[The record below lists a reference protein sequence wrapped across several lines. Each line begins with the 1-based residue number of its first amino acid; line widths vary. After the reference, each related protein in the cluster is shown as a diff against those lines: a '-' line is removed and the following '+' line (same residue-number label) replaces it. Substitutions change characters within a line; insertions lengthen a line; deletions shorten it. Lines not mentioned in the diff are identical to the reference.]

1 MVHLESY
8 DKMHIDVTGRRSA
21 PLLGA
26 WRFAGFYGESRR
38 ELRYRSWDLLKLLG
52 TKSDLPWICAGD
64 FNEVLRAEEQIG
76 GQGRSELQMDGFRD
90 VVQICGLTDLGYI
103 GLPYTWDNRQQ
114 EATNVKV
121 RLDRGLANAEFID
134 LFHSVKVWHIQTTE
148 SDHCCLIVECLPGGR
163 RSRKR
168 KSFRYENMWR
178 RDPTYTPWLNQFGMI
193 RLVQHLWTS

>member
-52 TKSDLPWICAGD
+52 TKSDLLWICAGD

-76 GQGRSELQMDGFRD
+76 GQGRSELQMDGF
-90 VVQICGLTDLGYI
+90 
-103 GLPYTWDNRQQ
+103 
-114 EATNVKV
+114 
-121 RLDRGLANAEFID
+121 
-134 LFHSVKVWHIQTTE
+134 S
-148 SDHCCLIVECLPGGR
+148 R
-163 RSRKR
+163 RSA
-168 KSFRYENMWR
+168 
-178 RDPTYTPWLNQFGMI
+178 DLWLN
-193 RLVQHLWTS
+193 